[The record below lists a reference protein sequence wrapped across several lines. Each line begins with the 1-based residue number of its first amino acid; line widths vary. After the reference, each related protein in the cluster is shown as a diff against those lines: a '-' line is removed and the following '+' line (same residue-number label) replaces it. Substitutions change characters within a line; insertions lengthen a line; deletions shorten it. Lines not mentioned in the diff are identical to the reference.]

1 MFQYVTDT
9 NRHTWS
15 INVSKI
21 TKVTESD
28 NVTLIYFDNGD
39 IIKTSTSMLDLVSL
53 LNGRYRY

>member
-53 LNGRYRY
+53 LNSRS

>member
-53 LNGRYRY
+53 LNSRY